1 MANVVR
7 DLQMGDYT
15 ITVSET
21 DDGHLS
27 ARLSSG
33 EKGGLLEMESVS
45 DQELRIRELDI
56 GSSYITFEQLAIML
70 VLTGADDRLIEA
82 INKIKEDER
91 LNK

>member
-27 ARLSSG
+27 VRLSSG
-33 EKGGLLEMESVS
+33 EKGGLLEMETVS
-45 DQELRIRELDI
+45 DRELRIRELDI
-56 GSSYITFEQLAIML
+56 GSSYITFEHLAIML
-70 VLTGADDRLIEA
+70 VLTGADDRLVQA
-82 INKIKEDER
+82 INKIKKDER